1 MCIAISY
8 IVSLFRFNIKG
19 HQSYICN
26 DEFVKSAFSYVFNNS
41 EAIAI
46 KNDIFLL
53 IRQDSKNF
61 QYFSLILE
69 CFLSAFFPV
78 FTNIIFI
85 SDWKILI

>member
-1 MCIAISY
+1 MCITISY

-19 HQSYICN
+19 HQSHICN

-41 EAIAI
+41 EAI
-46 KNDIFLL
+46 
-53 IRQDSKNF
+53 QDSKNF

-69 CFLSAFFPV
+69 CFLTAFFSE

-85 SDWKILI
+85 SD